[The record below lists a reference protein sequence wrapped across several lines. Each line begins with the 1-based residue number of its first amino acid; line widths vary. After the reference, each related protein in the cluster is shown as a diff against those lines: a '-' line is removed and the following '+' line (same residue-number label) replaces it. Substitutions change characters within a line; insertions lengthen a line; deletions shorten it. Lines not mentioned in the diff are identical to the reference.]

1 MVAPGPVCPAAM
13 MFDLAVRERKGLR
26 VQNDPRT
33 RVSAPAVGLMVTGAL
48 GAVSALIFL
57 LMLAFGGIVALA
69 GQDAAN
75 DLPGIGVSAVW
86 MLIGL
91 AVSGFVVYAGMQMRQ
106 LQGWGLSLAGAIVA
120 MIPCI
125 SPCCILG
132 LPIGIWAILVL
143 IDNDVKGAFGVGGGG
158 MPPGGYGPPP
168 GGYGPPPGSPG
179 GYGPAPGEPP
189 PGGPPPPPPWDQPR
203 PPTA

>member
-1 MVAPGPVCPAAM
+1 M
-13 MFDLAVRERKGLR
+13 
-26 VQNDPRT
+26 QNDPQT
-33 RVSAPAVGLMVTGAL
+33 RVSAPAVGLIVTGAL
-48 GAVSALIFL
+48 GAALGL
-57 LMLAFGGIVALA
+57 LGVLMMTIGGVAALA
-69 GQDAAN
+69 GKDAA
-75 DLPGIGVSAVW
+75 DALPGLGVSLVFSV
-86 MLIGL
+86 IGI
-91 AVSGFVVYAGMQMRQ
+91 AVSGFVAYAGMQMRK

-143 IDNDVKGAFGVGGGG
+143 INEDIKRAFGAGGGG

-168 GGYGPPPGSPG
+168 GGYGPPPGEYGPPPGSPG
-179 GYGPAPGEPP
+179 GYGPAPGGPP
-189 PGGPPPPPPWDQPR
+189 PGGPPPPPPGGETPPPPPPWDQPR